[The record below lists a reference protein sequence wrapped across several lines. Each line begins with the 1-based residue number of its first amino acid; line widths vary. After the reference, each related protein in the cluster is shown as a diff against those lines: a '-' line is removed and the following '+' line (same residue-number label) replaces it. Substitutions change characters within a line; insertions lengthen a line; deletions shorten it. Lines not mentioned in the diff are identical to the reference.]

1 MRDHSRFL
9 SVITMGTYRNYMKL
23 LESWPLDN
31 SKPGRDLAQHIR
43 DQLKLAFA
51 KGEASEV
58 NREQC
63 DRYYKILKKISSNHY
78 GQMYSRTLSSTATG
92 LTKDQC
98 NLLLTPEA
106 QDHFSE
112 DRRPSMKN
120 TFSRL
125 FRNFVKNEVNK

>member
-1 MRDHSRFL
+1 
-9 SVITMGTYRNYMKL
+9 MKL

-63 DRYYKILKKISSNHY
+63 DRYYMSLKRISSNHY
-78 GQMYSRTLSSTATG
+78 GQIYNRTLSSTATG

-106 QDHFSE
+106 LDYYSE
-112 DRRPSMKN
+112 DKRGFFNGK
-120 TFSRL
+120 FSRL
-125 FRNFVKNEVNK
+125 FKNIVKNEANK

>member
-1 MRDHSRFL
+1 MYF
-9 SVITMGTYRNYMKL
+9 
-23 LESWPLDN
+23 
-31 SKPGRDLAQHIR
+31 RDLAQHIR

-63 DRYYKILKKISSNHY
+63 DRYYMSLKRISSNHY
-78 GQMYSRTLSSTATG
+78 GQIYNRTLSSTATG

-106 QDHFSE
+106 LDYYSE
-112 DRRPSMKN
+112 DKRGFFNGK
-120 TFSRL
+120 FSRL
-125 FRNFVKNEVNK
+125 FKNIVKNEANK